1 MHDRVANEMFNHLNM
16 KYYLN
21 ISTFFNLLMQL
32 ISEACNILLHS
43 ILLPAHNKCLHVQTL
58 QVV

>member
-1 MHDRVANEMFNHLNM
+1 MHDREANEMFNHLNT

-21 ISTFFNLLMQL
+21 TLKFFNFLEQVR
-32 ISEACNILLHS
+32 SEACNIFLHS
-43 ILLPAHNKCLHVQTL
+43 IKWSEYNKCLCVQTL